1 MKIRTLKILVT
12 LFTLVLISSST
23 MSQALKRKDNPGKP
37 KKEAEVDSV
46 FQVMIDEYCKVR
58 YIKYSIERNLD
69 NTKLN
74 VKNSKDHVFKLKYE
88 EKQFLRSRDNFIHK
102 FKEDSAGLTK
112 KGIKQTKTQQWD
124 TLIRSVHQEI
134 MASES
139 MLNGYEK
146 KADSLQRV
154 HSKTKATFE
163 ETLKKIRDCLSKK
176 NGSMSFN
183 LCGINYYIFMADL
196 DSDIVKT
203 HLFRGDG
210 QNLYTLE
217 DVKKNLENQKLKP
230 LMITNAGMFTPSHE
244 PVGLYIEEGKQGK
257 YTLDTL
263 LKDTDEN
270 FYLSPNGVFFIDS
283 SNTAHINTTRD
294 FMKLQKEGKLKIKI
308 ATQSGPMLLIHG
320 EIHPKFTYGSV
331 NEKIR
336 SGVGL
341 ISPSKIVFAITA
353 NESNFYEFAT
363 LFRDIFDCKNALF
376 LDGAISQMYLH
387 DRKTG
392 YTGGNFGP
400 MISVS
405 EKN

>member
-1 MKIRTLKILVT
+1 VKIRTLKILVT
-12 LFTLVLISSST
+12 LFTLALISST
-23 MSQALKRKDNPGKP
+23 AMSQGLKRRDNPGKQ
-37 KKEAEVDSV
+37 KKEAEVDSL
-46 FQVMIDEYCKVR
+46 FQNMIDEYCKVR
-58 YIKYSIERNLD
+58 FAKYSIERKFD
-69 NTKLN
+69 NAKLN
-74 VKNSKDHVFKLKYE
+74 VKNSKDHILKLKYE
-88 EKQFLRSRDNFIHK
+88 EKQFIRTRDNFIHK

-112 KGIKQTKTQQWD
+112 KGIKQAKTQQWD

-139 MLNGYEK
+139 MLNGYK
-146 KADSLQRV
+146 KIVDSLQHV
-154 HSKTKATFE
+154 LTKTNATFD
-163 ETLKKIRDCLSKK
+163 ETLKKTRNYLSKK
-176 NGSMSFN
+176 HGSMSFN
-183 LCGINYYIFMADL
+183 LCGINYYIFIADL

-217 DVKKNLENQKLKP
+217 DVRKSLENQKLKP
-230 LMITNAGMFTPSHE
+230 LMITNAGMFTPNHE
-244 PVGLYIEEGKQGK
+244 PVGLYVEEGKQGN

-283 SNTAHINTTRD
+283 SNTGHINTTQD

-341 ISPSKIVFAITA
+341 INSSKIVFAITA

-363 LFRDIFDCKNALF
+363 LFKDIFDCKDALF
-376 LDGAISQMYLH
+376 LDGAISQMYLN

-405 EKN
+405 RKN